1 MMLAFSPCR
10 ATDSLRQLKNQPFRV
25 AHKTAQDAPE
35 RSLKRSKM
43 ASETAK
49 MAYKTARTA
58 SNTARMALRSLRYG
72 PI

>member
-49 MAYKTARTA
+49 MAQDGLQDGQDGLQHGQDGLT
-58 SNTARMALRSLRYG
+58 
-72 PI
+72 